1 MRQSRKVIWDMINYF
16 CYFPLALT
24 NISPSRDRLRAVSLF
39 SVIRRAKRETRK
51 WLRAWLIFLQS
62 VEQNARHANGH
73 ARDWFFCCPSS
84 KTRDTQMATRVTD
97 FSVVRRAKRETRE
110 WPRAWLMAR
119 DGRGTPPSFRASRGF
134 AAPARVNCSHQV
146 WRKREAARSLLPW
159 HSFKFLF
166 FEEQLTHN
174 HPQYLSG
181 LSRSCMWTKI
191 GD

>member
-1 MRQSRKVIWDMINYF
+1 MGATFLLRIMCMRHSRKVTWDMVNYF

-39 SVIRRAKRETRK
+39 SVVRRAKRETRK
-51 WLRAWLIFLQS
+51 
-62 VEQNARHANGH
+62 
-73 ARDWFFCCPSS
+73 
-84 KTRDTQMATRVTD
+84 
-97 FSVVRRAKRETRE
+97 

-134 AAPARVNCSHQV
+134 AASARVHCSHQV

-191 GD
+191 GY